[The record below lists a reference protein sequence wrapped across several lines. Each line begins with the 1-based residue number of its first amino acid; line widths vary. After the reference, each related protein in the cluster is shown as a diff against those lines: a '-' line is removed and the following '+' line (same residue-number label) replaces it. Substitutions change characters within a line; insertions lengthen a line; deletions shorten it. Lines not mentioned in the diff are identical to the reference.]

1 MKLKFIDQQ
10 YQTDAVE
17 SIVNIFEGSKV
28 KDSLFTIDISKG
40 KGLTELVEF
49 RTEGIGVTYELGYAN
64 KLLLDN
70 AELLANVRKIQEKNG
85 ILKSTDINGR
95 NFTIEMETG
104 TGKTYVYTKTILELH
119 KRYGFTKFIIVVPSI
134 AIKEGVYKSFQIT
147 EDHFKL
153 KYDNEIYN
161 YFVYDSNKLTQ
172 IQTFATSSNIE
183 IMIINIDAFRKSFDD
198 PEKETKANI
207 IHRASDKLSGNK
219 PIDLIS
225 STNPIVIIDEP
236 QSVDN
241 TPKAKDAIKSLNPL
255 CTLRYSATH
264 RELYNLMY
272 RLTPV
277 DAYQENLVKHIEVS
291 SLQSDETTAKPYV
304 KLISINDKNGF
315 SAKLEINVLKSDGS
329 ISKGTVTAK
338 IGEDLWEKS
347 GGVDYYKEMNYILD
361 DIGTF
366 EDVEYIY
373 FANGVTVNK
382 GEAVGE
388 VNQDAIKRAQIRETI
403 ELHLKKEE
411 TYLKHGIKVLSL
423 FFIDQVD
430 KYRIYDTSGQQLKGQ
445 YGIWF
450 EEEFNKLINGRFKRL
465 KDTYGNSISYDPEK
479 IHDGYF
485 SVDNKGRA
493 KDTKGDSIA
502 DESTYELIM
511 RDKERLLSIEE
522 PKRFIFSHSA
532 LKEGWDNPNVFQVC
546 TLVETQDTM
555 TKRQKIGRGLRICV
569 NQDGDRINEPKFNI
583 LSVVANES
591 YKDFAS
597 GLQREL
603 ESDAGYKFGIIE
615 KASFAGMELTTPYG
629 VEITLSQEDSAKIY
643 AQLKS
648 KGYLKSNG
656 KIDDKFFSDV
666 QNNEFKLPDEYIVFQ
681 DKVITMIKKLSR
693 EIEIKNVNEKIKV
706 SINKKIFLSDAFKD
720 MWNRI
725 KRKTLYSV
733 EMDIDKFKEDA
744 IDKLKVM
751 PKIIAEK
758 IERERTKLNITSGGV
773 IQEGSTRYGSVGD
786 INEFDTIIY
795 PDFIRR
801 LQDATHLLRSTIIE
815 VIKESGRLSEFY
827 DNPESFIKNV
837 SSILNQVKKSNLSK
851 GLKYYQSDEYFVQ
864 EDVFDDTDLYGYKDK
879 NIIDISDE
887 KNVYDHV
894 IFDST
899 IEKQFAI
906 DAEEDEDV
914 TLYAKLPKRFTVD
927 TPFGTYNPDWIVVIQ
942 SSGEDKLYFVAETK
956 GSEKDE
962 ELRERESNKILCGRK
977 HFEVLDTEVK
987 FEVVS
992 KLKSLKY
999 DG

>member
-40 KGLTELVEF
+40 LTDLTDS
-49 RTEGIGVTYELGYAN
+49 RLEGEGVTYELGYAN
-64 KLLLDN
+64 KLHLDN
-70 AELLANVRKIQEKNG
+70 FELLQNVRKIQEKNG

-147 EDHFKL
+147 EEHFKL
-153 KYDNEIYN
+153 RYDNDIYN
-161 YFVYDSNKLTQ
+161 YFVYDSSKLTQ

-219 PIDLIS
+219 PIDLIA

-241 TPKAKDAIKSLNPL
+241 TKKAKEAIKSLNPM

-272 RLTPV
+272 KLTPV

-304 KLISINDKNGF
+304 KLISINDKNGYT
-315 SAKLEINVLKSDGS
+315 AKLEINMLNKDGS
-329 ISKGTVTAK
+329 ISKGTVTTK
-338 IGEDLWEKS
+338 INEDLWEKS
-347 GGVDYYKEMNYILD
+347 GGVDYYKDMNYILD

-366 EDVEYIY
+366 EDVDYVY
-373 FANGVTVNK
+373 FANGITVNK
-382 GEAVGE
+382 GEAIGE
-388 VNQDAIKRAQIRETI
+388 INQDAIKRAQIRETI

-411 TYLKHGIKVLSL
+411 TYLKQGIKVLSL

-430 KYRIYDTSGQQLKGQ
+430 KYRVYDNNQAQKGIYAT
-445 YGIWF
+445 WF
-450 EEEFNKLINGRFKRL
+450 EEEFTKLINGRFKRL
-465 KDTYGNSISYDPEK
+465 KDAYSSKLSFDPEK
-479 IHDGYF
+479 VHDGYF
-485 SVDNKGRA
+485 SVDNKGRV
-493 KDTKGDSIA
+493 KDTRGDSIA

-522 PKRFIFSHSA
+522 PIRFIFSHSA

-546 TLVETQDTM
+546 TLVETKDTM

-597 GLQREL
+597 SLQKEL
-603 ESDAGYKFGIIE
+603 ESDAGYKFGVIE
-615 KASFAGMELTTPYG
+615 KVSFAGI
-629 VEITLSQEDSAKIY
+629 EITTAYGAELSLSQEDSAQIY
-643 AQLKS
+643 AHLKQN
-648 KGYLKSNG
+648 GYLKANG
-656 KIDDKFFSDV
+656 KVEEKFFIDV
-666 QNNEFKLPDEYIVFQ
+666 QNEEFKVQEEYAVFQ
-681 DKVITMIKKLSR
+681 DKIIFTIKKLSR
-693 EIEIKNVNEKIKV
+693 EIEIKDANAKVKVN
-706 SINKKIFLSDAFKD
+706 INKKIFLSDAFKD

-725 KRKTLYSV
+725 RRKTLYSV
-733 EMDIDKFKEDA
+733 DMDLDRFKNEA
-744 IDKLKVM
+744 IDKLKSM
-751 PKIIAEK
+751 PKILPEK
-758 IERERTKLNITSGGV
+758 IERERTKLNITGAGV
-773 IQEGSTRYGSVGD
+773 IQEGSTRYGTVGD
-786 INEFDTIIY
+786 INEFDPITY

-801 LQDATHLLRSTIIE
+801 LQDATHLMRLTIIE
-815 VIKESGRLSEFY
+815 IIKESGRLSEFY

-864 EDVFDDTDLYGYKDK
+864 EDVFDDTELFGYKDK
-879 NIIDISDE
+879 NVIDISDE

-894 IFDST
+894 IFDSA

-906 DAEEDEDV
+906 DAEDDEDV
-914 TLYAKLPKRFTVD
+914 VLYAKLPRKFVVD
-927 TPFGTYNPDWIVVIQ
+927 TPFGNYNPDWVVVIQ

-956 GSEKDE
+956 GSEKND
-962 ELRERESNKILCGRK
+962 ELRERENNKILCGRK
-977 HFEVLDTEVK
+977 HFEVLEADVK

-992 KLKSLKY
+992 KLKSLKT
-999 DG
+999 

>member
-17 SIVNIFEGSKV
+17 SIVNIFEGSKF
-28 KDSLFTIDISKG
+28 KDSIFTIDISKG
-40 KGLTELVEF
+40 KELSRLKDYELKGV
-49 RTEGIGVTYELGYAN
+49 GITYELGYSN
-64 KLLLDN
+64 KLMLDN
-70 AELLANVRKIQEKNG
+70 TELLNNVRKIQEKNG

-119 KRYGFTKFIIVVPSI
+119 KQYGFTKFIIVVPSI

-161 YFVYDSNKLTQ
+161 YFVYDSSKLTQ

-207 IHRASDKLSGNK
+207 IHRPTEKLSWNK
-219 PIDLIS
+219 PIDLIA

-291 SLQSDETTAKPYV
+291 SIQSDETTAKPYV
-304 KLISINDKNGF
+304 KLISINDKNGY
-315 SAKLEINVLKSDGS
+315 SAKLEINILKKDGS
-329 ISKGTVTAK
+329 ISKGSITTKV
-338 IGEDLWEKS
+338 GEDLWEKS
-347 GGVDYYKEMNYILD
+347 GGVDYYKDMNYILD

-373 FANGVTVNK
+373 FVNGVTVNK

-423 FFIDQVD
+423 FFIDQVN
-430 KYRIYDTSGQQLKGQ
+430 KYRIYDDNGLQQKGQ
-445 YGIWF
+445 YAIWF

-465 KDTYGNSISYDPEK
+465 KETYGNSISYDPEK

-493 KDTKGDSIA
+493 KDTKGDTVA
-502 DESTYELIM
+502 DESTYSKIM
-511 RDKERLLSIEE
+511 KEKEKLLSLDE
-522 PKRFIFSHSA
+522 PLRFIFSHSA

-569 NQDGDRINEPKFNI
+569 NQDGERVNEPKFNI
-583 LSVVANES
+583 LSVIANES

-615 KASFAGMELTTPYG
+615 KISFSGMEITTPYG
-629 VEITLSQEDSAKIY
+629 IEITLTQEDSAKIHAY
-643 AQLKS
+643 LKNS
-648 KGYLKSNG
+648 GYLKSNG
-656 KIDDKFFSDV
+656 KIEDIFFSDI
-666 QNNEFKLPDEYIVFQ
+666 QNNTFKLPSEYAVFQ
-681 DKVITMIKKLSR
+681 DKIIANIKKLSR
-693 EIEIKNVNEKIKV
+693 EIEIKDANSKIKV
-706 SINKKIFLSDAFKD
+706 SIREKAIQSAAFKE
-720 MWNRI
+720 MWNKI

-733 EMDIDKFKEDA
+733 EMDIERFKKES
-744 IDKLKVM
+744 IDRLMTM
-751 PKIIAEK
+751 PKIVSEK
-758 IERERTKLNITSGGV
+758 ILRERTEMNITSSGV
-773 IQEGSTRYGSVGD
+773 LQEGATRYGTVAD
-786 INEFDTIIY
+786 ISEFETIIY

-801 LQDATHLLRSTIIE
+801 LQDSTQLLRSTIIE
-815 VIKESGRLSEFY
+815 IIKESGRLSEFY
-827 DNPESFIKNV
+827 VNPEAFIKNV
-837 SSILNQVKKSNLSK
+837 SSILNQVKKSNLTS
-851 GLKYYQSDEYFVQ
+851 GLKYYQSDEFFVQ
-864 EDVFDDTDLYGYKDK
+864 EEIFDDSDLYGYKNK
-879 NIIDISDE
+879 NIIDISDG
-887 KNVYDHV
+887 NNLYDYV

-906 DAEEDEDV
+906 DASKDEDV
-914 TLYAKLPKRFTVD
+914 TLFAKLPKKFIID
-927 TPFGTYNPDWIVVIQ
+927 TPFGSYNPDWIVVIQ
-942 SSGEDKLYFVAETK
+942 SSGEDRLYFVAETK
-956 GSEKDE
+956 GTDIIGD
-962 ELRERESNKILCGRK
+962 LRESEQSKIICGEK
-977 HFEVLDTEVK
+977 HFKVLDQSLKYELIRD
-987 FEVVS
+987 F
-992 KLKSLKY
+992 KSLKNKY
-999 DG
+999 

>member
-28 KDSLFTIDISKG
+28 KDSLFTIDISQ
-40 KGLTELVEF
+40 GLTELTESRVE
-49 RTEGIGVTYELGYAN
+49 GAGVTYELGYAN
-64 KLLLDN
+64 KLHLDN
-70 AELLANVRKIQEKNG
+70 SELLENIRKIQEQNG

-119 KRYGFTKFIIVVPSI
+119 KKYGFTKFIIVVPGI

-147 EDHFKL
+147 EEHFKL
-153 KYDNEIYN
+153 RYDNDIYN
-161 YFVYDSNKLTQ
+161 YFVYDSSKLTQ

-183 IMIINIDAFRKSFDD
+183 VMIINIDAFRKSFDD

-219 PIDLIS
+219 PIDLIA

-255 CTLRYSATH
+255 CALRYSATH

-304 KLISINDKNGF
+304 KLISISDKNGYT
-315 SAKLEINVLKSDGS
+315 AKLEINTLNKDGS
-329 ISKGTVTAK
+329 ISKGTVTTK
-338 IGEDLWEKS
+338 INEDLWEKS
-347 GGVDYYKEMNYILD
+347 GGVDYYKDMNYILD

-366 EDVEYIY
+366 EEVDYIY
-373 FANGVTVNK
+373 FANGITVNK
-382 GEAVGE
+382 GEAIGE
-388 VNQDAIKRAQIRETI
+388 INQDAIKRAQIRETI

-411 TYLKHGIKVLSL
+411 TYLKQGIKVLSL

-430 KYRIYDTSGQQLKGQ
+430 KYRVYDDNQAQKGIYA
-445 YGIWF
+445 IWF
-450 EEEFNKLINGRFKRL
+450 EEEFTKLINGRFKRL
-465 KDTYGNSISYDPEK
+465 RDTYSGKMSFDPEK
-479 IHDGYF
+479 VHDGYF
-485 SVDNKGRA
+485 SVDNKGRV

-502 DESTYELIM
+502 DESTYEKIM

-522 PKRFIFSHSA
+522 PLRFIFSHSA

-546 TLVETQDTM
+546 TLVETKDTM

-569 NQDGDRINEPKFNI
+569 NQDGDRVNEPKFNI

-597 GLQREL
+597 SLQKEL
-603 ESDAGYKFGIIE
+603 ESDAGYKFGVIE
-615 KASFAGMELTTPYG
+615 KVSFAGIELTTAYG
-629 VEITLSQEDSAKIY
+629 VELTLSQEDSAKIF
-643 AQLKS
+643 AHLKQN
-648 KGYLKSNG
+648 GYLKANG
-656 KIDDKFFSDV
+656 KVEEKFFADV
-666 QNNEFKLPDEYIVFQ
+666 QNEEFKLQEEYVLFQ
-681 DKVITMIKKLSR
+681 EKVIFTIKKLSR
-693 EIEIKNVNEKIKV
+693 EIEIKDANAKVKV

-725 KRKTLYSV
+725 RRKTLYSV
-733 EMDIDKFKEDA
+733 EMDISKFKDEA
-744 IDKLKVM
+744 IEKLQTM
-751 PKIIAEK
+751 PKILPER
-758 IERERTKLNITSGGV
+758 IERERTRLNITGAGV
-773 IQEGSTRYGSVGD
+773 IQEGSSRYGTVGD
-786 INEFDTIIY
+786 INEFDSIVY

-801 LQDATHLLRSTIIE
+801 LQDATRLMRLTIIE
-815 VIKESGRLSEFY
+815 IIKESGRLPEFY

-837 SSILNQVKKSNLSK
+837 SSILNSVKKSNLSK
-851 GLKYYQSDEYFVQ
+851 GLKYYQSDEFYVQ
-864 EDVFDDTDLYGYKDK
+864 EDVFDDTELFGYKDK
-879 NIIDISDE
+879 NVIDISDE

-899 IEKQFAI
+899 IEKQFAL
-906 DAEEDEDV
+906 DAEDDEDV
-914 TLYAKLPKRFTVD
+914 VLYAKLPRKFMVD
-927 TPFGTYNPDWIVVIQ
+927 TPFGNYNPDWVVVIQ
-942 SSGEDKLYFVAETK
+942 SSEEDKLYFVAETK
-956 GSEKDE
+956 GSEKNE

-977 HFEVLDTEVK
+977 HFEVLDTDVK

-992 KLKSLKY
+992 KLKSLKI
-999 DG
+999 